1 MRRKKTRKKIRIKKL
16 KRKRKTRKGRKRRRK
31 KRRRTKKNRSQREF
45 FEKVAEPAFEF
56 QWSMKGG
63 SRKRDPQ
70 IDLYDAIRE
79 NNEPGVKQAIHNGA
93 KVNHIKKYYK
103 PSIVDGEV
111 VMKEGQITPIIA
123 VIQGKGGGS
132 GKGIAEQILGNRVGR
147 VPGID
152 LSVKDHFFN
161 PPKSALQFAKEKGP
175 MYAELAE
182 KIKERAAADA
192 GESAKDKSVYEGGEV
207 DLEFSK
213 KEQDSGGKI
222 ASKVQKIAL
231 QGGARRT
238 RKGAGRKTG
247 AKKRRKASRK
257 RKKSKKHKRKQL
269 TDFQGENYDGD
280 DESNDSYVESNS
292 YVESSSNDD
301 YHPSS
306 NDDYH
311 PPPSDWTLQKSQD
324 AYRQATHEAW
334 ARRREEIERRRR
346 DREELEARWEEEE
359 EERRWEEAATRI
371 QSARRGALAR
381 RKMKPQVKRPKSAMK
396 NKGRRI
402 AGKAE
407 HWTPPAEHW
416 TPPAEDGGGNA
427 GGGGNNSNGSITPG
441 SWDPFEERNQEN
453 PEWMVYDRND
463 EGYRWNFAWNKKK
476 DEYFHKFIQWR
487 ATIPREYWP

>member
-1 MRRKKTRKKIRIKKL
+1 MRRKKTRKKRHKKRR
-16 KRKRKTRKGRKRRRK
+16 KIKRKTRKGQK
-31 KRRRTKKNRSQREF
+31 KRRRNKKNKEHKEF

-79 NNEPGVKQAIHNGA
+79 NNEQGVRQAIHNGA
-93 KVNHIKKYYK
+93 KVNHVKKYYK
-103 PSIVDGEV
+103 PTIVDGEV
-111 VMKEGQITPIIA
+111 VMKEGQKSPIIA
-123 VIQGKGGGS
+123 VMHGKGGGS
-132 GKGIAEQILGNRVGR
+132 GKGIAEQILGDRVGR
-147 VPGID
+147 VPGIN
-152 LSVKDHFFN
+152 LNVKDHFFN
-161 PPKSALQFAKEKGP
+161 PPKSALQLAEDKGP

-182 KIKERAAADA
+182 MIKDRAASDA
-192 GESAKDKSVYEGGEV
+192 GESAIDKSVYEGGEV

-213 KEQDSGGKI
+213 KEQESGGKI
-222 ASKVQKIAL
+222 AGQVQKIAL
-231 QGGARRT
+231 HGGARKT

-269 TDFQGENYDGD
+269 IDFQDENYDGD
-280 DESNDSYVESNS
+280 NESNESYVESNS
-292 YVESSSNDD
+292 YVE
-301 YHPSS
+301 SS

-334 ARRREEIERRRR
+334 ARRREEEERRQRE
-346 DREELEARWEEEE
+346 REELEARWEEEE

-396 NKGRRI
+396 NKGRRF

-407 HWTPPAEHW
+407 HWTPPAE
-416 TPPAEDGGGNA
+416 DGSGNA
-427 GGGGNNSNGSITPG
+427 GGGGNNSSNNSNNSNNNNGNSNGSITPG
-441 SWDPFEERNQEN
+441 SWDPFEERNRTH
-453 PEWMVYDRND
+453 PEWMVYDRNE
-463 EGYRWNFAWNKKK
+463 EGYRWNYAPGFGYEGYK
-476 DEYFHKFIQWR
+476 DKHFHKFIQWR
-487 ATIPREYWP
+487 AGIPREYWP